1 MASGDELLK
10 NYSHIALSG
19 TTETTV
25 SAGHTYTLLSVTW
38 NEQAGVAETFALYID
53 TDGSGADCFIYLDQN
68 LPAKAT
74 FVHNDRIVVTAGQKI
89 GITASSGNTDV
100 FVSYLDQEL

>member
-10 NYSHIALSG
+10 NFSLIALSG

-25 SAGHTYTLLSVTW
+25 SAGHTYTIISITL
-38 NEQAGVAETFALYID
+38 NEQAGAAETFAIYVD
-53 TDGSGADCFIYLDQN
+53 TDGSGADCFVYLDHN

-74 FVHNDRIVVTAGQKI
+74 FVHNDKIVLTAGQKL
-89 GITASSGNTDV
+89 GVTASSGNTDV

>member
-10 NYSHIALSG
+10 NFSLIALSG

-25 SAGHTYTLLSVTW
+25 TAGHTYTIISITL
-38 NEQAGVAETFALYID
+38 NEQAGAAETFAIYVD
-53 TDGSGADCFIYLDQN
+53 TDGSGADCFIYLDHV

-74 FVHNDRIVVTAGQKI
+74 FVHNDKIVLTAGQKL
-89 GITASSGNTDV
+89 GITASTGNTDV

>member
-10 NYSHIALSG
+10 NFSLIALSG

-25 SAGHTYTLLSVTW
+25 TAGHTYTILSITL
-38 NEQAGVAETFALYID
+38 NEQAGNPETFAIYVD
-53 TDGSGADCFIYLDQN
+53 TTGSGADCWIYLDHD
-68 LPAKAT
+68 LPAKET
-74 FVHNDRIVVTAGQKI
+74 FVHNDKIVLTAGQI
-89 GITASSGNTDV
+89 LGITASSGDTDV

>member
-1 MASGDELLK
+1 MASGDETLK
-10 NYSHIALSG
+10 NFSLIALSG

-25 SAGHTYTLLSVTW
+25 TAGHTYTIISITL
-38 NEQAGVAETFALYID
+38 NEQAGAAETFAIYVD
-53 TDGSGADCFIYLDQN
+53 TDGSGADCFVYLDHT

-74 FVHNDRIVVTAGQKI
+74 FVHNDKMVLTAGQKL

-100 FVSYLDQEL
+100 LVSYLDQEL